1 MRRYGHSGDIHT
13 TVFPMMLPGDLALF
27 PSLINILAHASYSV
41 TYYIGA
47 IASALLGNDY
57 NFMPIDRNYYA
68 GDTRWY
74 SDRATADILH
84 IKIAYYLAPLSAD
97 TDVLQVIPGSHDF
110 GDQFADSLSRDLG
123 NSPELWGIDGNQVP
137 GHSGDIIPGLFID
150 NCTVIHKVGFEL
162 SDHYYD
168 FCMIFV
174 Y

>member
-1 MRRYGHSGDIHT
+1 
-13 TVFPMMLPGDLALF
+13 MLPGDLALF

-68 GDTRWY
+68 GDTCWY

-110 GDQFADSLSRDLG
+110 G
-123 NSPELWGIDGNQVP
+123 
-137 GHSGDIIPGLFID
+137 
-150 NCTVIHKVGFEL
+150 
-162 SDHYYD
+162 
-168 FCMIFV
+168 MIFV